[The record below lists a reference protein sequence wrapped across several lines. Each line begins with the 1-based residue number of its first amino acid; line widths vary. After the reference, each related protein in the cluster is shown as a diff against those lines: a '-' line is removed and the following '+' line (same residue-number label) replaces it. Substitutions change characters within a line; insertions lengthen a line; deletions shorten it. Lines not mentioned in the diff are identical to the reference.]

1 MLASNSNLDER
12 WKLDRARSRQ
22 CPLHST
28 RRGGYPGNPSRLSLI
43 SGILAVLKDGRLKMR
58 AVDIFTPG
66 KAPTVTFVGD
76 HLARRE
82 TMLRDAL
89 EQGGMLISISGPS
102 KSGKTVFIRSVLG
115 AECVVFV
122 TGAGVTSPDEL
133 WERVFH
139 MIGTPIPATRSNAM
153 QAGSKV
159 SASGQVAG
167 SIGIMK
173 GQGTVGI
180 ERSTSGTETASSTEP
195 SSHLGLLVREMADT
209 GMVLFIDD
217 FHYVPRDLQEELARQ
232 IKDAI
237 ASGVQI
243 VCASVPYRSE
253 DVLRANPDLRGRVVG
268 IDFDYWDESTLRKIG
283 ERGFAALRVNAAPQ
297 LIANFASEAAGS
309 PQLMQAL
316 CLNACLETE
325 LRDVQQPGSQ
335 LQFEPGL
342 LRTVCARTAH
352 SADYSGTLERL
363 QEGPKTRG
371 TERIQYRL
379 RDGSVGDV
387 YTILLK
393 ALAKDPP
400 NLHFQYSDLLAR
412 IKLVCEA
419 DTPSGS
425 SVTTSCQ
432 HIALLANDGQAKD
445 IVGWDTTQ
453 DVFDIRDP
461 YLLFFMRW
469 GS

>member
-1 MLASNSNLDER
+1 
-12 WKLDRARSRQ
+12 
-22 CPLHST
+22 
-28 RRGGYPGNPSRLSLI
+28 
-43 SGILAVLKDGRLKMR
+43 MR

-76 HLARRE
+76 HLAKRE
-82 TMLRDAL
+82 GMLRDAL

-122 TGAGVTSPDEL
+122 TGAGVTSPDQL

-139 MIGTPIPATRSNAM
+139 AIGTPVTSTSSTSS
-153 QAGSKV
+153 QASSKV
-159 SASGQVAG
+159 GATGQVSG
-167 SIGIMK
+167 SVLVAK
-173 GQGTVGI
+173 GQIGVNV
-180 ERSTSGTETASSTEP
+180 EKASSDTESVSNTEA
-195 SSHLGLLVREMADT
+195 SSHLGLLVREMAGT

-217 FHYVPRDLQEELARQ
+217 FHYVPRELQEELARQ

-243 VCASVPYRSE
+243 ICASVPYRSE

-268 IDFDYWDESTLRKIG
+268 IDFDYWDEPTLRKIG
-283 ERGFAALRVNAAPQ
+283 ALGFAALKVEADPV
-297 LIANFASEAAGS
+297 LIAKFASEAAGS

-316 CLNACLETE
+316 CLNACLETGFRE
-325 LRDVQQPGSQ
+325 VQKNLASLP
-335 LQFEPGL
+335 FEEGVA
-342 LRTVCARTAH
+342 RTVCGRTAH

-363 QEGPKTRG
+363 HEGPKTRG
-371 TERIQYRL
+371 TERNQYRL
-379 RDGSVGDV
+379 TDRSVGDV
-387 YTILLK
+387 YTILLQ
-393 ALAKDPP
+393 ALAQDPP
-400 NLHFQYSDLLAR
+400 TLHFQYADLLAR
-412 IKLVCEA
+412 IKVVCES
-419 DTPSGS
+419 DTPPGS

-432 HIALLANDGQAKD
+432 HIALLANDGQARD
-445 IVGWDTTQ
+445 IVGWDATQ

-469 GS
+469 GGMS

>member
-1 MLASNSNLDER
+1 
-12 WKLDRARSRQ
+12 
-22 CPLHST
+22 
-28 RRGGYPGNPSRLSLI
+28 
-43 SGILAVLKDGRLKMR
+43 MR

-82 TMLRDAL
+82 SMLRDAL

-102 KSGKTVFIRSVLG
+102 KSGKTVFVRNVLG

-139 MIGTPIPATRSNAM
+139 AIGTPIPGSRGFAAQDT
-153 QAGSKV
+153 SKV
-159 SASGQVAG
+159 SASGQVTG
-167 SIGIMK
+167 SIFVAK
-173 GQGTVGI
+173 GQAGVGI
-180 ERSTSGTETASSTEP
+180 ERSKSGTETSASTEP
-195 SSHLGLLVREMADT
+195 TSHLGLLVREMAAT

-217 FHYVPRDLQEELARQ
+217 FHYVPRELQEEIARQ

-268 IDFDYWDESTLRKIG
+268 IDFDYWDEATLRKIG
-283 ERGFAALRVNAAPQ
+283 ALGFSALKVEADPN

-316 CLNACLETE
+316 CLNACLETD
-325 LRDVQQPGSQ
+325 LREVQETGTTLP
-335 LQFEPGL
+335 LTYDFAK
-342 LRTVCARTAH
+342 TVCTRTAH
-352 SADYSGTLERL
+352 STDYSGTLERL

-379 RDGSVGDV
+379 RDGTVGDV
-387 YTILLK
+387 YTILLQ

-419 DTPSGS
+419 ETPSGS

-432 HIALLANDGQAKD
+432 HIALLANDGQARD

-469 GS
+469 GGQ